1 MFSRFQ
7 VSETPLKSNDMI
19 FLQRGSGSARGAT
32 AAAPMPRPTPGAG
45 AGVGGSSGGGVAQ
58 YAGLTL
64 EDIPADVQPNQL
76 HAILQQNPHLMTQ
89 VWGAGRPRQCGC
101 CDQRRPSCRLVSH
114 RPIVVQR
121 RDGLLAAVL
130 LFSCAPLILNC
141 MKPLATLTQR

>member
-1 MFSRFQ
+1 MLMFSRFQ

-89 VWGAGRPRQCGC
+89 VWGAGHPRRSGC
-101 CDQRRPSCRLVSH
+101 CDQRRIALQRIAPSCTPLWWSVVTVCSRLCCCS
-114 RPIVVQR
+114 
-121 RDGLLAAVL
+121 AA
-130 LFSCAPLILNC
+130 
-141 MKPLATLTQR
+141 RH

>member
-1 MFSRFQ
+1 MSELVLVLMLMFSRFQ

-45 AGVGGSSGGGVAQ
+45 AGVGGGSSSGGGVAQ

-89 VWGAGRPRQCGC
+89 VWGAGRPRQSRCCYQASRVLSPRAASPHCG
-101 CDQRRPSCRLVSH
+101 
-114 RPIVVQR
+114 
-121 RDGLLAAVL
+121 AA
-130 LFSCAPLILNC
+130 S
-141 MKPLATLTQR
+141 